1 MHTTI
6 HTATSEQL
14 RIPPLTRRPRP
25 QPARSAP
32 SPPGTPG
39 VGRGILRVGRRV
51 AGALSSLALAAAIV
65 VLLAIGVAPHIFGFR
80 TVTMLS
86 GSMSPLIRPGDVI
99 IDTPEPLA
107 AVKVGQIITFHTP
120 TATGYVDSHRVIQV
134 QHQKDGAV
142 LIRTKGDA
150 NKSPDAWVAELHG
163 RTAWRERF
171 VIRHLGYLIHLLR
184 GPAIHVLLLWIVP
197 ALLVGWALVTIWR
210 RPASSEAAA
219 S

>member
-6 HTATSEQL
+6 HTAGTERL
-14 RIPPLTRRPRP
+14 RIPPLTERPRSR
-25 QPARSAP
+25 PARSAP
-32 SPPGTPG
+32 SSPGAPR
-39 VGRGILRVGRRV
+39 VGSGILRVSRRV
-51 AGALSSLALAAAIV
+51 AGALSSLALALAV
-65 VLLAIGVAPHIFGFR
+65 LMLLAIGVAPHIFGFR

-99 IDTPEPLA
+99 IDTPEPLTS
-107 AVKVGQIITFHTP
+107 VKVGQIITYHTP
-120 TATGYVDSHRVIQV
+120 TPSGYVDSHRVIQV
-134 QHQKDGAV
+134 RRGQDGTV

-150 NKSPDAWVAELHG
+150 NKSADPWVAELHG

-197 ALLVGWALVTIWR
+197 ALLVGLALVAIWR

>member
-1 MHTTI
+1 M
-6 HTATSEQL
+6 
-14 RIPPLTRRPRP
+14 
-25 QPARSAP
+25 
-32 SPPGTPG
+32 
-39 VGRGILRVGRRV
+39 
-51 AGALSSLALAAAIV
+51 AGALSSLALAAAV
-65 VLLAIGVAPHIFGFR
+65 LMLLAIGVAPHIFGFR

-99 IDTPEPLA
+99 IDTPEPLT

-120 TATGYVDSHRVIQV
+120 TTTGYVDSHRVIQV
-134 QHQKDGAV
+134 RRGQDGTV
-142 LIRTKGDA
+142 LIRTRGDA
-150 NKSPDAWVAELHG
+150 NKSADPWVAQLHG

-184 GPAIHVLLLWIVP
+184 GPVIHVLLLWIVP

-210 RPASSEAAA
+210 RPASSEAPA